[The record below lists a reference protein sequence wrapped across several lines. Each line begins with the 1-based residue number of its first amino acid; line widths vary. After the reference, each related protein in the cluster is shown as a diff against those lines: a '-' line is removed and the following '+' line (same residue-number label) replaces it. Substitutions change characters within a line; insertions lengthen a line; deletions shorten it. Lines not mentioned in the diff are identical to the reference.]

1 MNSIHDSKL
10 FQDCAKVG
18 MKDSEEISKDRTS
31 VLRRTPCCACPITHT
46 KTSVISLIIHQIVA
60 LTLIANVS
68 GKIH

>member
-1 MNSIHDSKL
+1 MNSTHDIKRAL
-10 FQDCAKVG
+10 IQDCAKVG

-31 VLRRTPCCACPITHT
+31 VLRRTPYCACPITHT

-68 GKIH
+68 GK